1 MIPIKWTLWQ
11 KFPLRQNLKK
21 DAIKLALEKEPDIK
35 YCENC
40 PHYEVKKNKKGCLK

>member
-1 MIPIKWTLWQ
+1 MDTMAEIPFKTES
-11 KFPLRQNLKK
+11 KK